1 MQLLSCFALRIR
13 HVEPQIAHT
22 FSTVVVRFNPF
33 LSCFIFLL
41 LLLFLLV
48 FDCFLFLGNL
58 CYTFG
63 PAAVDGGRINMP
75 GSLSTR
81 QMVEVSK
88 ICGVKVCGCLFMGI

>member
-22 FSTVVVRFNPF
+22 FLTVVVRFNPF

-48 FDCFLFLGNL
+48 FDCFLFWA
-58 CYTFG
+58 TFVTLLA
-63 PAAVDGGRINMP
+63 PLM
-75 GSLSTR
+75 
-81 QMVEVSK
+81 
-88 ICGVKVCGCLFMGI
+88 